1 MITLCLLQGGTA
13 DAPQSTNCS
22 TLNTASALTDN
33 GVLIGRVVLK
43 GFCVVL
49 LVAQVSMKYGG
60 LLR

>member
-1 MITLCLLQGGTA
+1 MITLCLLQGDTA